1 MLATPISG
9 PACVRKFNSESLVRL
24 DSSQLV
30 MQRLR
35 IFLLIFLATFR
46 ASIVS
51 AVSPLC
57 DKVKK
62 GYLSI

>member
-9 PACVRKFNSESLVRL
+9 PACVKKFKSDSLVRL
-24 DSSQLV
+24 DSAE
-30 MQRLR
+30 
-35 IFLLIFLATFR
+35 LLIQSDITELFICLAAVN

-57 DKVKK
+57 DKVTKRV
-62 GYLSI
+62 LS